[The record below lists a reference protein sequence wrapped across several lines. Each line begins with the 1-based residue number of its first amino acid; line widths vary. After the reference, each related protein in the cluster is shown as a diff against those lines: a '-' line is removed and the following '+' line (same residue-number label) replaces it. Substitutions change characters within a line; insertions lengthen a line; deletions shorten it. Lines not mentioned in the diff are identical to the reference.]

1 MSIAK
6 PLTKEFL
13 LTRGYCCNNGCKN
26 CPYKPKGM
34 KNQFFYTSKAED
46 GTESIASLNVN
57 KVIRAGSID
66 GNFMVILD
74 DFHERVE
81 QEPDIDPKTNKMKGF
96 KRVRN
101 TYQSTITLSAE
112 DAERFKKLTNI
123 E

>member
-1 MSIAK
+1 M
-6 PLTKEFL
+6 
-13 LTRGYCCNNGCKN
+13 
-26 CPYKPKGM
+26 M
-34 KNQFFYTSKAED
+34 KNQFFYTAKAED
-46 GTESIASLNVN
+46 GTETMASLNIN
-57 KVIRAGSID
+57 KVIRSGYGE

-81 QEPDIDPKTNKMKGF
+81 QEPEIDPKTNKFKGV

-101 TYQSTITLSAE
+101 TYQSNILLSAD